1 MNKIYRPHEPEEAL
15 LTVEQAFQDA
25 EQSEARWQVFEQKQ
39 RLHRV
44 LIELPEPAYQ
54 TLEALARRQEKTVP
68 QLIEHVLADLLTT
81 FAPLPTLTE
90 G

>member
-1 MNKIYRPHEPEEAL
+1 MNRVYKPHEPEQAL
-15 LTVEQAFQDA
+15 LTVEQAFRDA
-25 EQSEARWQVFEQKQ
+25 EQSEARWQTFEQER
-39 RLHRV
+39 RLRRV

-54 TLEALARRQEKTVP
+54 TLETLARRQEKTVP
-68 QLIEHVLADLLTT
+68 QLIEHVLADLLVT